1 MISMNDKILIEQ
13 LFAPGSRV
21 VIEYIA
27 EQGSLRQFNT
37 KVEDLEGNY
46 IALQNPM
53 VDGVPVNFK
62 ESQELTLRRMDDQKL
77 EAYVTNVFVIDI
89 RQGEVP
95 LLVCS
100 KPKKI
105 NKTSLRRFCRFPVDL
120 SFNYS
125 TGGSAGS
132 GSLNDLSVSGC
143 YALIDA
149 DAQIASGIN
158 LKLAVQIPAE
168 AELHIKGKVIR
179 VDRPN
184 DSGKTGLAIDF
195 VDLSDVEQEALYSYI
210 FQLQLTADSILGAKP
225 KNN

>member
-1 MISMNDKILIEQ
+1 MNDKTLTEKI
-13 LFAPGSRV
+13 FAPGSRI
-21 VIEYIA
+21 VIEYAA
-27 EQGSLRQFNT
+27 EQGLLRQFNT

-46 IALQNPM
+46 IALQNSV
-53 VDGVPVNFK
+53 VDTVPVNFK
-62 ESQELTLRRMDDQKL
+62 ESQELTLRRVDDHRL

-95 LLVCS
+95 LLICS

-120 SFNYS
+120 LFNYS
-125 TGGSAGS
+125 TGDSAGS
-132 GSLNDLSVSGC
+132 GRLNDLSVSGC
-143 YALIDA
+143 YALIQA
-149 DAQIASGIN
+149 DAHVVSGLN

-168 AELHIKGKVIR
+168 AELHVKGKVIR

-195 VDLSDVEQEALYSYI
+195 IDLSDVEQEALYSYI
-210 FQLQLTADSILGAKP
+210 FQLQLTADSILGVRP
-225 KNN
+225 KDS

>member
-1 MISMNDKILIEQ
+1 MNDKILIEQ
-13 LFAPGSRV
+13 LFASGSMV
-21 VIEYIA
+21 VIEYVT

-53 VDGVPVNFK
+53 VDRVLVNFK
-62 ESQELTLRRMDDQKL
+62 ESQELTLRRMDDRKL

-120 SFNYS
+120 LFNYS
-125 TGGSAGS
+125 TDGSSGS

-149 DAQIASGIN
+149 DSHIASGLN
-158 LKLAVQIPAE
+158 LKLAVHIPAE
-168 AELHIKGKVIR
+168 AELNVKGKIIR

-195 VDLSDVEQEALYSYI
+195 IDLTDAEREALYSYI
-210 FQLQLTADSILGAKP
+210 FQLQLTVDSILGVKP
-225 KNN
+225 KDN

>member
-1 MISMNDKILIEQ
+1 MNDKLLTEII
-13 LFAPGSRV
+13 FAPGSRI
-21 VIEYIA
+21 VIEYVA

-46 IALQNPM
+46 ISLQNPM
-53 VDGVPVNFK
+53 EDTAPVNFK
-62 ESQELTLRRMDDQKL
+62 ESQELTLRRMDDHKL

-95 LLVCS
+95 LLICS

-120 SFNYS
+120 LFNYT
-125 TGGSAGS
+125 TGNSAGS
-132 GSLNDLSVSGC
+132 GRLNDLSVSGC
-143 YALIDA
+143 YALIEA
-149 DAQIASGIN
+149 DAHVVSGLN

-168 AELHIKGKVIR
+168 AELHVKGKVIR

-210 FQLQLTADSILGAKP
+210 FQLQLTADSILGVKP
-225 KNN
+225 KDS

>member
-1 MISMNDKILIEQ
+1 MKDDLLIEQ

-21 VIEYIA
+21 VIEYIT

-46 IALQNPM
+46 ISLQNPM
-53 VDGVPVNFK
+53 VDGVPINFK
-62 ESQELTLRRMDDQKL
+62 ESQELTLRRMDDHKL

-105 NKTSLRRFCRFPVDL
+105 NKTSLRRFCRFPVGL
-120 SFNYS
+120 LFNYL
-125 TGGSAGS
+125 TGESAGS

-143 YALIDA
+143 YALID
-149 DAQIASGIN
+149 DDSHMESGLN
-158 LKLAVQIPAE
+158 LKIAVHIPGE
-168 AELHIKGKVIR
+168 AELHIKGRVIR